1 MAEARTGQRGPRGTV
16 RPAVA
21 AVTLAT
27 LVTACAPSPES
38 AEPPCVLDPPSE
50 ALVCTMQYD
59 PVCGC
64 DGKTYGNACEA
75 FVAGVPRHTPGAC
88 DDDAR

>member
-1 MAEARTGQRGPRGTV
+1 LPDNIQCVRFFAGPARI
-16 RPAVA
+16 ALA
-21 AVTLAT
+21 AALALT
-27 LVTACAPSPES
+27 AACAAPPEPG
-38 AEPPCVLDPPSE
+38 EPPCVLDPPSE
-50 ALVCTMQYD
+50 PMACTMQYD

-88 DDDAR
+88 DEDAR